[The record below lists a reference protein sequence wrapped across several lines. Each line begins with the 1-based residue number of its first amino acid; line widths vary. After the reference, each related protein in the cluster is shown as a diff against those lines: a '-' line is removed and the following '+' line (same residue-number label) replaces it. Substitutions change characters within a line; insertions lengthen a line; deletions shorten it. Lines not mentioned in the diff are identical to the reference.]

1 MHDVRPWWL
10 APTARRGWAA
20 LLVGLA
26 LFICWLAFSP
36 APPAAADVGW
46 DKANH
51 ALAFATLAFVAE
63 LAFWPVPARRRRN
76 SIGLIAFGSFIELVQ
91 AQIPARSGEWSD
103 LAADATGIA
112 IGLAAVALVHRVAR
126 R

>member
-1 MHDVRPWWL
+1 MHVDRTWWL
-10 APTARRGWAA
+10 TPAARRGWGA
-20 LLVGLA
+20 LLLALA

-36 APPAAADVGW
+36 APPPSADVGW

-51 ALAFATLAFVAE
+51 ALAFATLALVAE
-63 LAFWPVPARRRRN
+63 LAFWPVHARRRRIA
-76 SIGLIAFGSFIELVQ
+76 IGLIAFGGFIELVQ

-112 IGLAAVALVHRVAR
+112 IGLAAVALVHRLAR